1 MAASDRVVVMSWDVG
16 EKNLCC
22 YKIKFSMECL
32 ASVKSE
38 SVPYF
43 RRYME
48 NGECTHEFSEF
59 LKKLAACGERI
70 LVKRIDLTD
79 PSDRMWKRK
88 RIISN
93 RFLVRLSNHLED
105 MNEEKAFDDVDYIVI
120 ENQLKKAENN
130 RQIQFHMRSYFLT
143 LFLTFKPVI
152 FFPACYK
159 TRMFGAPR
167 IVYSSTKNR
176 MIKMTKYM
184 RKKWATGKARE
195 FMENMGDSE
204 GVSMIYEKKG
214 KRRVKADDESDC
226 LLQAFAFVM
235 LVFVDGKTELLQ

>member
-1 MAASDRVVVMSWDVG
+1 MALSDSLVVMSWDIG

-22 YKIKFSMECL
+22 YKIRFSMKYL
-32 ASVKSE
+32 KSISSE
-38 SVPYF
+38 NVPYF
-43 RRYME
+43 RRYGE
-48 NGECTHEFSEF
+48 NGECTREFSEF
-59 LKKLAACGERI
+59 LKKLAVCGERI
-70 LVKRIDLTD
+70 LVKKIDLTD

-88 RIISN
+88 RIITN

-105 MNEEKAFDDVDYIVI
+105 MNEEKSFDDVDYIVI

-130 RQIQFHMRSYFLT
+130 RQIQFHMRSYFLG
-143 LFLTFKPVI
+143 LFLNFKPVV

-167 IVYSSTKNR
+167 IVYSSRKKR

-184 RKKWATGKARE
+184 RKKWASGKARE
-195 FMENMGDSE
+195 LMETVGDSE
-204 GVSMIYEKKG
+204 GISMIYEKKG
-214 KRRVKADDESDC
+214 RGRVKADDESDC
-226 LLQAFAFVM
+226 LLQAFAFIM